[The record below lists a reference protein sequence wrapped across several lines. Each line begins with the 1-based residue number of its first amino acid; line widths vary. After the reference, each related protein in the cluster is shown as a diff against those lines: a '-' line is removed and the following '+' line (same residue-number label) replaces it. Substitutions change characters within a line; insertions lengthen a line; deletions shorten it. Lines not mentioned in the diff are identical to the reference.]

1 MIMDSNV
8 QFNRFYN
15 LDSIEERLINFLIKS
30 DSDDANRIWKLLK
43 YNSMDALLKENLTR
57 KERSKLIDEGNGDQ
71 STYRVFKQSFIEDAF
86 VEEASLLK
94 FYIDSTIPVN
104 HLVSTVNIG
113 IDIMTHNKM
122 QLVYNDSTDEL
133 ENDPLY
139 REIEKNI
146 ITKNR
151 NSVLLKCLL
160 SEFNGKYVEGVGQL
174 QFNQQLCYY
183 SQARNGIFNNKNYNG
198 FKLLI
203 ACQMSGVN

>member
-1 MIMDSNV
+1 MIMDNNV

-15 LDSIEERLINFLIKS
+15 MDSIEERLINFLIKS

-57 KERSKLIDEGNGDQ
+57 KERAKLIDEGNGDQ
-71 STYRVFKQSFIEDAF
+71 STYRVFKQAFIEDAF

-133 ENDPLY
+133 ENEPLY

-160 SEFNGKYVEGVGQL
+160 SELNGKYVEGVGQL

>member
-43 YNSMDALLKENLTR
+43 YNSMEALLKENLTR

-133 ENDPLY
+133 ENEPLY

>member
-57 KERSKLIDEGNGDQ
+57 KELSKLIDEGNGDQ

-133 ENDPLY
+133 ENEPLY

>member
-1 MIMDSNV
+1 
-8 QFNRFYN
+8 
-15 LDSIEERLINFLIKS
+15 
-30 DSDDANRIWKLLK
+30 
-43 YNSMDALLKENLTR
+43 
-57 KERSKLIDEGNGDQ
+57 
-71 STYRVFKQSFIEDAF
+71 
-86 VEEASLLK
+86 
-94 FYIDSTIPVN
+94 
-104 HLVSTVNIG
+104 
-113 IDIMTHNKM
+113 MTHNKM

-133 ENDPLY
+133 ENEPLY

>member
-133 ENDPLY
+133 ENEPLY